1 MTLMLNL
8 SPELEQYLTRSAQ
21 ERGVSVEEL
30 TLAMLLEQMLDVTQ
44 DLIPAGASCEV
55 WSPYDAFD
63 AAKIMMQA
71 LQDSGVDN
79 LFCLD

>member
-8 SPELEQYLTRSAQ
+8 SPELEQYLMRSAQ
-21 ERGVSVEEL
+21 ARGVSVEEL
-30 TLAMLLEQMLDVTQ
+30 TLAMLSEQMVDVTQ

-63 AAKIMMQA
+63 AAQVMMQA
-71 LQDSGVDN
+71 LQNSGVDS
-79 LFCLD
+79 DE